1 MICLGL
7 PAIGEP
13 VTLLAFGDSL
23 TAGYG
28 LARQEGFA
36 PQLEAWLGDHGED
49 AVVINAGVSGDTTA
63 GGASRI
69 GWALTPEV
77 DAVIVTL
84 GGNDLL
90 RGVDPAETQHNLDT
104 ILGEI
109 ETRNLPT
116 LLVGMTALGNYGQDY
131 ADAFTAIYPALAEA
145 RGVALFPSFFAG
157 LEAVGDRHK
166 VLNDYM
172 LGDGIHPNAA
182 GVALIVEAIGPAVLD
197 LANSADPGPDR

>member
-1 MICLGL
+1 MLVGF
-7 PAIGEP
+7 PATAEP

-28 LARQEGFA
+28 LTQSEGFV
-36 PQLEAWLGDHGED
+36 PQLEAWLADHGEE

-90 RGVDPAETQHNLDT
+90 RGFDPAETRANLDA

-109 ETRNLPT
+109 EIRNLPT

-131 ADAFTAIYPALAEA
+131 ADAFNAIYPALAEA
-145 RGVALFPSFFAG
+145 HGVALFPSFLAG
-157 LEAVGDRHK
+157 LEAVGDRQK
-166 VLNDYM
+166 VLTDYM

-182 GVALIVEAIGPAVLD
+182 GVALIVEAIGPAVLE
-197 LANSADPGPDR
+197 LAASADPGPDR